1 MIVKSASVAGRQTL
15 PSAYSLLLVELK
27 RSVHYQGDWLL
38 KFAVSVSWRS
48 LTYHLDVAKDTS
60 DYPNKSLALLEK
72 CLQSWKDFIFD
83 QRPNPGIYEQHLILF
98 DTIKATEN
106 IYNLPPNINRFLIRG
121 LHLNLA
127 LSAGIPAFIF
137 TKMGRMGLFGFIN
150 VNILADGLAQ
160 GFT

>member
-1 MIVKSASVAGRQTL
+1 
-15 PSAYSLLLVELK
+15 
-27 RSVHYQGDWLL
+27 LL

-98 DTIKATEN
+98 DTIKAMEN
-106 IYNLPPNINRFLIRG
+106 IYNLPPNINRFLIGG

-150 VNILADGLAQ
+150 VKHPRR
-160 GFT
+160 